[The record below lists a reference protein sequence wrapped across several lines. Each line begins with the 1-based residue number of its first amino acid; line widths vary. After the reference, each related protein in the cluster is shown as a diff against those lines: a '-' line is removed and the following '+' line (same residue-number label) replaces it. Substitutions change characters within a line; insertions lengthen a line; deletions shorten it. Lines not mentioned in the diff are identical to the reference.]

1 MAKKQIF
8 NIITKESDIS
18 GPTKLLIDRFK
29 IIEMYIANL
38 PKKEKWLNHFLIYEI
53 IKDSGHLIITK

>member
-38 PKKEKWLNHFLIYEI
+38 PKKEK
-53 IKDSGHLIITK
+53 